1 MSHSKGYFHSL
12 RLNASSHML
21 EQSFESKVHSAEN
34 HRQTQKYPKKNSFL
48 FYLPKHHLS
57 IKCHYVNT
65 HGWQFV
71 TTNLILK
78 PVNHSVY
85 KFDSVLMQKM
95 CEMCQYSRNGT
106 SGKRII
112 GLLK

>member
-34 HRQTQKYPKKNSFL
+34 HQQTQKYPKKNSFL

-57 IKCHYVNT
+57 IKMSLCQHSWMAIRYNKSD
-65 HGWQFV
+65 
-71 TTNLILK
+71 LK
-78 PVNHSVY
+78 
-85 KFDSVLMQKM
+85 
-95 CEMCQYSRNGT
+95 T
-106 SGKRII
+106 SKSFRI
-112 GLLK
+112 